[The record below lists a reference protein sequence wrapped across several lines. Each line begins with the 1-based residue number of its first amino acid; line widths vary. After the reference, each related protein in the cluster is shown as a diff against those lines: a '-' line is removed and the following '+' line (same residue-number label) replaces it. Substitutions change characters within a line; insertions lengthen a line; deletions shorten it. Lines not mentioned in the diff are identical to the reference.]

1 MKIKNIIALKDKLD
15 QVTSS
20 VDIHDKDSGQTM
32 NVRYDVYEELL
43 FVSEG
48 DKEIRLTPT
57 EAKRLRTVLNNLL

>member
-1 MKIKNIIALKDKLD
+1 MKIKNIIALKDKLE
-15 QVTSS
+15 QVTDS
-20 VDIHDKDSGQTM
+20 VEIHDKDNETM
-32 NVRYDVYEELL
+32 TVRYDVYEEFV